1 MSEVRGSSAGRP
13 RVPWLSKIGSNPVP
27 PTSGQ
32 IARRAV
38 VAVLVI
44 LNPILAVVFVLLRLT
59 LGRLPIR
66 AKWVIL
72 VGAIASVV
80 CFLTRQIAAYNTPWR
95 ELVRTVRDLDSLT
108 TANASLAATLDHW
121 PSWVVAQL
129 PFALSAAVLLAGLS
143 LGYRERYSASWRV
156 TSRRATPR
164 AMDKALRKAGEYAG
178 GKPVTSVDD
187 LTVRLGADEQTG
199 EVVEIP
205 AAAFRAHTIIG
216 GPTGAGKSTTIM
228 KLVDGLLGQPA
239 AAPLRLAAI
248 MVDLKADEGMRKEL
262 EALAAATGRRCHVV
276 TVDGTGNTTYNP
288 LRSGSPDQIKNK
300 LIEAEASSADGGF
313 TEPHYRRLGERF
325 LLLACTALE
334 DLVARQA
341 SLVSDGTRRPWRQD
355 LRDLV
360 RLMNL
365 QTLGGQLDLL
375 SPTVAARV
383 NAYLEE
389 VANNK
394 NLAADIYGIYN
405 RYALIA
411 DGPAGR
417 VLVDAPGGLELY
429 DAIMAG
435 DLVLFSLDAGLD
447 GATARQLGSLVLQD
461 LIAVMSRLKAED
473 YARNRL
479 CLTIVDE
486 FSALG
491 GSSLR
496 DLFARSR
503 SAGGAV
509 VLASQDLDADLE
521 AVSPEFASAVK
532 TNANIV
538 ILHRQTGDAASG
550 WSERLG
556 TQQTWTETLQIQ
568 DDIDVYGTQSAAS
581 GVGSLRQTDE
591 FIVHPNTLKT
601 LGQGVVIL
609 NMNHPKRSIRTVHVA
624 RAVRRAEPSVVE
636 LVREKPAPQPAHVAR
651 PSSASVDLSKSDHS
665 PTPPVESDPMVRTP
679 HPSPSGQGWAE
690 AGRTVAA
697 KTSGTAASGEEQQAV
712 PASWDED
719 DYDE

>member
-27 PTSGQ
+27 PTDGQ
-32 IARRAV
+32 VARRAI

-44 LNPILAVVFVLLRLT
+44 FNPVLTAVFLVLRLT
-59 LGRLPIR
+59 LGRTPIR
-66 AKWVIL
+66 AKWVII
-72 VGAIASVV
+72 VGAIASIV
-80 CFLTRQIAAYNTPWR
+80 CFLTRQIGAYNTPWR
-95 ELVRTVRDLDSLT
+95 ELARTVAELESLA
-108 TANASLAATLDHW
+108 TANASLAATLSHW
-121 PSWVVAQL
+121 PAWLVDQM
-129 PFALSAAVLLAGLS
+129 PFALSAGVLLAGLS
-143 LGYRERYSASWRV
+143 LGYRERYSATWRA
-156 TSRRATPR
+156 TSRRASRRT
-164 AMDKALRKAGEYAG
+164 MDKALRKARDYTG
-178 GKPVTSVDD
+178 GRPATSVDD
-187 LTVRLGADEQTG
+187 LSVRLGADEQTG
-199 EVVEIP
+199 QVVEIP
-205 AAAFRAHTIIG
+205 AAAFRSHTIIG

-228 KLVDGLLGQPA
+228 KLVDGLLGNPA
-239 AAPLRLAAI
+239 ASSLRLPAI

-262 EALAAATGRRCHVV
+262 EALAAATGRRCHVI

-313 TEPHYRRLGERF
+313 SEPHYRRLGERF
-325 LLLACTALE
+325 LLLACAVLE
-334 DLVARQA
+334 DLVTRGAT
-341 SLVSDGTRRPWRQD
+341 LLSDGVRRPWRQD

-360 RLMNL
+360 RLMDLN
-365 QTLGGQLDLL
+365 TLGTQLDLL
-375 SPTVAARV
+375 SPAVAARV
-383 NAYLEE
+383 NGYLEE

-394 NLAADIYGIYN
+394 NLATDIYGIYN

-411 DGPAGR
+411 DGPAGS
-417 VLVDAPGGLELY
+417 VLVDSPDGLDLY

-461 LIAVMSRLKAED
+461 LISVMSRLKAED
-473 YARNRL
+473 YARTRF

-538 ILHRQTGDAASG
+538 VLHRQTGDAASG
-550 WSERLG
+550 WAERLG
-556 TQQTWTETLQIQ
+556 THQTWTETLQIQ

-609 NMNHPKRSIRTVHVA
+609 NVNHPKRTIRTVHVA
-624 RAVRRAEPSVVE
+624 RAATRATAPDPVPATKAPTAVPPPQDGVA
-636 LVREKPAPQPAHVAR
+636 LVKSAVAPAR
-651 PSSASVDLSKSDHS
+651 PA
-665 PTPPVESDPMVRTP
+665 ESEPMVRTP
-679 HPSPSGQGWAE
+679 HPQPFGQSWAE

-697 KTSGTAASGEEQQAV
+697 KSTETAEPRGEEHV
-712 PASWDED
+712 SPARWDDD